1 MKRYVTVD
9 NTPPIF
15 DRKNV
20 KNQKNYNFVTKSVE
34 IFKKMCYYHNVSE
47 KNMKL
52 YIKYGGIKNAI

>member
-1 MKRYVTVD
+1 LKRYVTVD

-34 IFKKMCYYHNVSE
+34 IFKKICYHHNVSYE
-47 KNMKL
+47 KYEINT
-52 YIKYGGIKNAI
+52 